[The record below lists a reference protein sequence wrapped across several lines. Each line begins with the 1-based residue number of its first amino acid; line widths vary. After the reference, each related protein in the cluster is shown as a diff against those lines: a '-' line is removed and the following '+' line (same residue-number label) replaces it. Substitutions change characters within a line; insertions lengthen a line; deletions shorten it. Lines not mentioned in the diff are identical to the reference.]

1 MVKKGNSIILST
13 LICLLIAAAFISGI
27 EAAYGAEKHHE
38 PTRKSLKEH
47 SIPKWLKDAKFG
59 IYCHWK
65 RPGREISPEFGKNFD
80 AEEWAELFEKAGAQF
95 AGLVAEHWIGLL
107 IIITKSQEMLSRN
120 DKHYFRNH

>member
-65 RPGREISPEFGKNFD
+65 HVVPPNWPSHVS
-80 AEEWAELFEKAGAQF
+80 A
-95 AGLVAEHWIGLL
+95 V
-107 IIITKSQEMLSRN
+107 TKRIRDTL
-120 DKHYFRNH
+120 